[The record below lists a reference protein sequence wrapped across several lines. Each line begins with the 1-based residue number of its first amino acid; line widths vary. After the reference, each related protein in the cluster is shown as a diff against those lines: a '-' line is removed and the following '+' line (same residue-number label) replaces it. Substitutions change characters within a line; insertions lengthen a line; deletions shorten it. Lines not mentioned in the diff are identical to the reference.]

1 MDYFKIKSET
11 QRYFKDES
19 IRNIK
24 IALFITKIMRFLYV
38 ENNIRILLA
47 VISVI
52 MSLLISSVSGNY
64 IIIPI
69 VVGLSFIISYF
80 VVKELNITDE
90 KREQDIIHDTILEI
104 LEEKNGLK

>member
-11 QRYFKDES
+11 QGYFKDES

-24 IALFITKIMRFLYV
+24 ISLFITKIMRFLYV
-38 ENNIRILLA
+38 ENNIRILFA

-52 MSLLISSVSGNY
+52 ISLLISSVSGNY

-69 VVGLSFIISYF
+69 GVALSFIISYF

-104 LEEKNGLK
+104 LEEKKN

>member
-38 ENNIRILLA
+38 ENNIRILLS